1 MPIDTDKIEKEVRGH
16 FLRAIRKAEKK
27 RKTDPIDDKIH
38 ELNKPILLLRELKKA
53 KQEIAQLK
61 YQQEEMEKYYSK
73 PIEIEARAIAAEERN
88 ADLERSY
95 NDQILQE
102 RKDSRYRELHD
113 LVMALSQRNGQL
125 EEELKRLKNAT
136 P

>member
-1 MPIDTDKIEKEVRGH
+1 M
-16 FLRAIRKAEKK
+16 RAQ
-27 RKTDPIDDKIH
+27 RKTDPIDDVINQ
-38 ELNKPILLLRELKKA
+38 LNKPILLLRELKKA

-61 YQQEEMEKYYSK
+61 YQKEAMKEYYSK
-73 PIEIEARAIAAEERN
+73 PIEIEERAIAAEQRN

-102 RKDSRYRELHD
+102 RKDFRYKELHD

>member
-38 ELNKPILLLRELKKA
+38 ELNGVILLLRELKKV
-53 KQEIAQLK
+53 KLENRRLK
-61 YQQEEMEKYYSK
+61 DNMEEMKKYYSN
-73 PIEIEARAIAAEERN
+73 PIEIEERAIAAEQRN

-95 NDQILQE
+95 NDLVLQE
-102 RKDSRYRELHD
+102 KKDFRLND
-113 LVMALSQRNGQL
+113 LVMTLSMRNGRL
-125 EEELKRLKNAT
+125 EEELERLKNAT

>member
-38 ELNKPILLLRELKKA
+38 ELNGVILLLRELKKV
-53 KQEIAQLK
+53 KLENRRLK
-61 YQQEEMEKYYSK
+61 YNMAEMEKDYSK
-73 PIEIEARAIAAEERN
+73 PIELEKRN
-88 ADLERSY
+88 AELERSY
-95 NDQILQE
+95 NELVLQE
-102 RKDSRYRELHD
+102 KKDFRYRELHD

-125 EEELKRLKNAT
+125 EEELERLKNAT
-136 P
+136 S

>member
-1 MPIDTDKIEKEVRGH
+1 M
-16 FLRAIRKAEKK
+16 
-27 RKTDPIDDKIH
+27 RKTDPIDDVIN
-38 ELNKPILLLRELKKA
+38 ELLKPVKLLRELKKTR
-53 KQEIAQLK
+53 QENAQLK
-61 YQQEEMEKYYSK
+61 YVISDMEKDYSK
-73 PIEIEARAIAAEERN
+73 PIELERRN

>member
-1 MPIDTDKIEKEVRGH
+1 M
-16 FLRAIRKAEKK
+16 
-27 RKTDPIDDKIH
+27 RKTDPIDDVINQ
-38 ELNKPILLLRELKKA
+38 LNKPILLLRELKKV
-53 KQEIAQLK
+53 KQENAQLK
-61 YQQEEMEKYYSK
+61 YNMAEMEKDYSK

-102 RKDSRYRELHD
+102 RKDFRYRELHD

-125 EEELKRLKNAT
+125 EEELERLKNAT

>member
-1 MPIDTDKIEKEVRGH
+1 M
-16 FLRAIRKAEKK
+16 RAQ
-27 RKTDPIDDKIH
+27 RKTDPIDDLIN
-38 ELNKPILLLRELKKA
+38 ELLKPIKLLRELKKA

-61 YQQEEMEKYYSK
+61 YVISDMEKDYSK
-73 PIEIEARAIAAEERN
+73 PIEIEARAITAEQRN

-95 NDQILQE
+95 NELVLQE
-102 RKDSRYRELHD
+102 KKDFRYRELHD

-136 P
+136 S

>member
-1 MPIDTDKIEKEVRGH
+1 M
-16 FLRAIRKAEKK
+16 RAQ
-27 RKTDPIDDKIH
+27 RKTDPIDDLIN
-38 ELNKPILLLRELKKA
+38 ELLKPIKLLRELKKA

-61 YQQEEMEKYYSK
+61 YVISDMEKDYSK

-95 NDQILQE
+95 NEQVLQE
-102 RKDSRYRELHD
+102 RKDFRYRQLED
-113 LVMALSQRNGQL
+113 LVMNLSRRNGQL
-125 EEELKRLKNAT
+125 EEELERLKNAT